1 MKKQIRVLLAFMVS
15 GVVLTSC
22 TTREVSCTLKGRI
35 HNRNSDTLILKRAT
49 DDPRFNQVLIPVR
62 DSAFEFTI
70 QISHPEAYELIF
82 KEELEMGSWRPVLF
96 IAEKGEISFEL
107 YSNPDENKITGR
119 NLNSVLAEYNKEFLG
134 MFRPKA
140 DPLNDSID
148 ALFQKNEYFSAEMKL
163 LQSELANAGDNESR
177 MALREK
183 MEDLRSTGNDL
194 SPRAKDLTRQGDSL
208 RTEATRW
215 RYKYIEENPSIVSY
229 YFLLNDLRYLE
240 SSQASIKEIKS
251 LYPVFAGRY
260 PEHAY
265 TEIMRSMLEGYD
277 AIKVGGSFI
286 DFSLPDLDGTV
297 HRLSD
302 IIGGKYALIDL
313 WASWCGP
320 CIATSRSMIPVY
332 EEFRDRGFTVC
343 GVAAE
348 IDNTDQMRAR
358 IEKEK
363 FPWINL
369 VELDHKNHIWDKY
382 GVSNSGGGTFLMD
395 NEGTILAINPDA
407 EKVREILSEK
417 LKQTF

>member
-1 MKKQIRVLLAFMVS
+1 MEHRGVQRDGVGQVLLRLDHFHHERLPDGHVAAV
-15 GVVLTSC
+15 
-22 TTREVSCTLKGRI
+22 
-35 HNRNSDTLILKRAT
+35 H
-49 DDPRFNQVLIPVR
+49 
-62 DSAFEFTI
+62 DS
-70 QISHPEAYELIF
+70 
-82 KEELEMGSWRPVLF
+82 
-96 IAEKGEISFEL
+96 
-107 YSNPDENKITGR
+107 
-119 NLNSVLAEYNKEFLG
+119 
-134 MFRPKA
+134 
-140 DPLNDSID
+140 
-148 ALFQKNEYFSAEMKL
+148 QKQAQE
-163 LQSELANAGDNESR
+163 DN
-177 MALREK
+177 
-183 MEDLRSTGNDL
+183 
-194 SPRAKDLTRQGDSL
+194 
-208 RTEATRW
+208 
-215 RYKYIEENPSIVSY
+215 V
-229 YFLLNDLRYLE
+229 
-240 SSQASIKEIKS
+240 
-251 LYPVFAGRY
+251 
-260 PEHAY
+260 
-265 TEIMRSMLEGYD
+265 
-277 AIKVGGSFI
+277 
-286 DFSLPDLDGTV
+286 PDLDGTV